1 MAGRPRKPVE
11 IKKLQG
17 TYQKCRELDAP
28 MIVELSDGVPE
39 PPEGFSHESI
49 KIWDTVCRELKRNG
63 LLASCDLELLQGY
76 CELLTHYQE
85 ATAKLKKEG
94 AVILGR
100 HGDKM
105 INPWFQ
111 VQSQA
116 LKQATQLGQ
125 LFGITPSA
133 RSRISAAVVKPVSK
147 LDSLKKPKT
156 A

>member
-1 MAGRPRKPVE
+1 
-11 IKKLQG
+11 
-17 TYQKCRELDAP
+17 
-28 MIVELSDGVPE
+28 
-39 PPEGFSHESI
+39 
-49 KIWDTVCRELKRNG
+49 
-63 LLASCDLELLQGY
+63 
-76 CELLTHYQE
+76 
-85 ATAKLKKEG
+85 
-94 AVILGR
+94 
-100 HGDKM
+100 M

-133 RSRISAAVVKPVSK
+133 RSRISAAVTKPVSK